1 MSHTTTRGVAF
12 CRPHQSA
19 RTRLRAIKANAAQR
33 GVHPPASGWASIA
46 ACRGV
51 CTFCTFCISTRCPT
65 SPASTDLQQRL
76 APLQS
81 ARALLAGAAQPCGSG
96 LAADDRQCRRLQS
109 PNATR
114 LAAWRHGGMAPQVR
128 PRPMVSMGWDGTHSY
143 IGSPGDC
150 YSATPCVNF
159 EARRLQLTRTEP
171 GHTQDGHRRRPHCL
185 PLSLCPRSPQPQ
197 RVHHPH
203 ARECPAPD
211 RSAHAGQQPSVV
223 ARPRHR

>member
-1 MSHTTTRGVAF
+1 MRLTPLRRSRASLALPHPLAHAWLPEAARFYAVIPPSPTTNMSHTTTRGVAF

-128 PRPMVSMGWDGTHSY
+128 PRPMVSMGRDGTHSY

-150 YSATPCVNF
+150 YSAIPV
-159 EARRLQLTRTEP
+159 
-171 GHTQDGHRRRPHCL
+171 
-185 PLSLCPRSPQPQ
+185 
-197 RVHHPH
+197 
-203 ARECPAPD
+203 
-211 RSAHAGQQPSVV
+211 
-223 ARPRHR
+223 